1 MSTES
6 VGHDSIEQLEGHRP
20 LAPPHVG
27 QLRDVSGPSALGGG
41 WRRGMELLYLIA
53 STDFKRTYFGTE
65 LGYLWTIGRP
75 LMLFA
80 VLLVVFT
87 KGLHLGNAVPHYP
100 VLLLLNIVL
109 FGFFTEGAG
118 TALPSIVSAEAIVR
132 KTQFPRLV
140 IPVAA
145 VLTAL
150 FNLGLNL
157 IVAFIFI
164 LAVGGIAPMW
174 TWLLLPVLVGL
185 LVVLTVAMAMILS
198 SLYPRFRD
206 VGMIWSVASTALFYA
221 TPVIYVINHF
231 SSLALR
237 KILSCNPLTVILE
250 IARKW
255 IIDPHAPGPAQ
266 AVNSRLFLII
276 PAAIFVAICVMAV
289 WVFRREAPRI
299 AEAL

>member
-6 VGHDSIEQLEGHRP
+6 VSSDSIERLEGHRP

-27 QLRDVSGPSALGGG
+27 QLRDVRGPSALGGG
-41 WRRGMELLYLIA
+41 WRRGLELLYLMA

-109 FGFFTEGAG
+109 FGFFTEGTG
-118 TALPSIVSAEAIVR
+118 TALPSIVSAESIVR

-140 IPVAA
+140 IPVAT

-174 TWLLLPVLVGL
+174 TWLLLPVLVAL
-185 LVVLTVAMAMILS
+185 LLIFTVAMAMILS

-206 VGMIWSVASTALFYA
+206 VGMIWSVASTALFYG
-221 TPVIYVINHF
+221 TPIIYVIDRF
-231 SSLALR
+231 SPGLR
-237 KILSCNPLTVILE
+237 KILSCNPLTVIVEL
-250 IARKW
+250 ARKW

-276 PAAIFVAICVMAV
+276 PAAIYVVTCVLAV

>member
-1 MSTES
+1 MSTER
-6 VGHDSIEQLEGHRP
+6 VGSDSIEQLERHRP

-41 WRRGMELLYLIA
+41 WRRGLELLYLIA
-53 STDFKRTYFGTE
+53 STDFKRAYFGTA

-75 LMLFA
+75 LMLFG

-87 KGLHLGNAVPHYP
+87 KGLKLGAAVPHYP

-109 FGFFTEGAG
+109 FGFFTEGTG

-150 FNLGLNL
+150 FNLLLNL
-157 IVAFIFI
+157 LVAFAFI
-164 LAVGGIAPMW
+164 LVVGGITPMW
-174 TWLLLPVLVGL
+174 TWLLMPVLVAL
-185 LVVLTVAMAMILS
+185 ILVFTVAMAMILS

-221 TPVIYVINHF
+221 TPVIYVIDRF
-231 SSLALR
+231 PLGLR
-237 KILSCNPLTVILE
+237 KILSCNPMTVILE
-250 IARKW
+250 LTRKW
-255 IIDPHAPGPAQ
+255 IIDPHAPGPAL
-266 AVNSRLFLII
+266 AINSRAFLII
-276 PAAIFVAICVMAV
+276 PAAIYVVICVLAV

-299 AEAL
+299 AEEL

>member
-1 MSTES
+1 MATEG
-6 VGHDSIEQLEGHRP
+6 VGSDSIERFEGHRP
-20 LAPPHVG
+20 LAPPQVG
-27 QLRDVSGPSALGGG
+27 ELRDVSGPSALGGG
-41 WRRGMELLYLIA
+41 WRRGLELLYLIA
-53 STDFKRTYFGTE
+53 STDFKRAYFGTA

-75 LMLFA
+75 LMLFG

-109 FGFFTEGAG
+109 FSFFTEGAG
-118 TALPSIVSAEAIVR
+118 TALPSIVSAESIVR

-157 IVAFIFI
+157 IVAFVFI
-164 LAVGGIAPMW
+164 VVVGGITPMW
-174 TWLLLPVLVGL
+174 TWLLLPVIVTLILVF
-185 LVVLTVAMAMILS
+185 TVAMAMLLS

-206 VGMIWSVASTALFYA
+206 VGMIWAVASTALFYG
-221 TPVIYVINHF
+221 TPVIYVMDRF
-231 SSLALR
+231 SPGLR
-237 KILSCNPLTVILE
+237 KILTCNPMAVIIEL
-250 IARKW
+250 ARKW
-255 IIDPHAPGPAQ
+255 IIDPSAPGPAQ
-266 AVNSRLFLII
+266 AVGSRAFLII
-276 PAAIFVAICVMAV
+276 PAVIFVVVCVLAA

>member
-6 VGHDSIEQLEGHRP
+6 AGSDSIERLEGHRP
-20 LAPPHVG
+20 LAPPNVG

-41 WRRGMELLYLIA
+41 WRRGLELLYLMA
-53 STDFKRTYFGTE
+53 STDFKRAYFGTA
-65 LGYLWTIGRP
+65 LGYLWTIARP
-75 LMLFA
+75 LMLFG

-87 KGLHLGNAVPHYP
+87 KGLHLGDAVPHYP
-100 VLLLLNIVL
+100 VLLLLNLVL

-164 LAVGGIAPMW
+164 LFVGGITPMW
-174 TWLLLPVLVGL
+174 TWLLLPVLVAL
-185 LVVLTVAMAMILS
+185 ILMLTLATAMILS

-206 VGMIWSVASTALFYA
+206 VAMIWTVLSTALFYA
-221 TPVIYVINHF
+221 TPVIYTLDGF
-231 SSLALR
+231 SPVLR
-237 KILSCNPLTVILE
+237 KILSCNPLTVILSL
-250 IARKW
+250 ARKW

-266 AVNSRLFLII
+266 AVNSRPFLII
-276 PAAIFVAICVMAV
+276 PAAIFVAVCVLAV

>member
-1 MSTES
+1 MSAER
-6 VGHDSIEQLEGHRP
+6 VGTDTIEQLEAQRP
-20 LAPPHVG
+20 LSPPHVG
-27 QLRDVSGPSALGGG
+27 ELRDVSGPSALGGG
-41 WRRGMELLYLIA
+41 WRRGLELLYLMA
-53 STDFKRTYFGTE
+53 STEFKKTYFGTE

-75 LMLFA
+75 LMLFG

-87 KGLHLGNAVPHYP
+87 KGLHLGNAVAHYP

-109 FGFFTEGAG
+109 FTFFTEGAG
-118 TALPSIVSAEAIVR
+118 TALPSIVSAESIVR

-164 LAVGGIAPMW
+164 LAVGGITPMW
-174 TWLLLPVLVGL
+174 TWLLLPVVVGL
-185 LVVLTVAMAMILS
+185 ILVFTVALAMILS

-206 VGMIWSVASTALFYA
+206 VAMIWSVVSTALFYA
-221 TPVIYVINHF
+221 TPVIYVIDHF
-231 SSLALR
+231 SLPLR
-237 KILSCNPLTVILE
+237 RILSCNPLTVILE
-250 IARKW
+250 LSRKW

-266 AVNSRLFLII
+266 AVSSRPFLII
-276 PAAIFVAICVMAV
+276 PAAIFVVTCVMAV
-289 WVFRREAPRI
+289 WFFRREAPRI
-299 AEAL
+299 AEEL

>member
-6 VGHDSIEQLEGHRP
+6 VSTESIERLEEHRP
-20 LAPPHVG
+20 LASPHVG
-27 QLRDVSGPSALGGG
+27 ELREVSGPSALGGG
-41 WRRGMELLYLIA
+41 LRRGLELLYLMA
-53 STDFKRTYFGTE
+53 STDFKRAYFGTA
-65 LGYLWTIGRP
+65 LGYVWTIGRP
-75 LMLFA
+75 LMLFG

-87 KGLHLGNAVPHYP
+87 KGLNLGKAVPHYP

-109 FGFFTEGAG
+109 FNFFTEGAG
-118 TALPSIVSAEAIVR
+118 TALPSIVSAESIVR

-140 IPVAA
+140 IPVAT

-150 FNLGLNL
+150 FNLALNL

-164 LAVGGIAPMW
+164 LVVGGITPMW
-174 TWLLLPVLVGL
+174 TWLLTPVLVAL
-185 LVVLTVAMAMILS
+185 ILVFTVAMAMILS

-206 VGMIWSVASTALFYA
+206 VAIIWSVASTALFYG
-221 TPVIYVINHF
+221 TPVIYVIERF
-231 SSLALR
+231 PPGLR
-237 KILSCNPLTVILE
+237 KVLSCNPMTVILE
-250 IARKW
+250 LARKW

-266 AVNSRLFLII
+266 AVGSRLFLII
-276 PAAIFVAICVMAV
+276 PAAIFIGVCVLAV

>member
-1 MSTES
+1 MSIES
-6 VGHDSIEQLEGHRP
+6 LDSDSIERLDAHRP

-27 QLRDVSGPSALGGG
+27 ELRDVSGPSALGGG
-41 WRRGMELLYLIA
+41 WRRGLELLYLMA
-53 STDFKRTYFGTE
+53 STEFKRAYFGTA

-75 LMLFA
+75 LMLFG

-87 KGLHLGNAVPHYP
+87 EGLKLGTAVPHYP
-100 VLLLLNIVL
+100 VLLLLNLVL

-140 IPVAA
+140 IPVAS

-164 LAVGGIAPMW
+164 LVVGGITPMW

-185 LVVLTVAMAMILS
+185 FLIFTLAMAMILS

-206 VGMIWSVASTALFYA
+206 VGMIWAVVSTALFYG
-221 TPVIYVINHF
+221 TPVIYVIDRF
-231 SSLALR
+231 SPVLR
-237 KILSCNPLTVILE
+237 KILSCNPLAVILE
-250 IARKW
+250 LARKW
-255 IIDPHAPGPAQ
+255 IIDPHAPGPAM
-266 AVNSRLFLII
+266 AVNSRPFLII
-276 PAAIFVAICVMAV
+276 PAAIFVAVCVLAV

>member
-6 VGHDSIEQLEGHRP
+6 VGSDSIERLEENLP
-20 LAPPHVG
+20 LAPPHLG
-27 QLRDVSGPSALGGG
+27 ELREVSGPSALGGG
-41 WRRGMELLYLIA
+41 WRRGLELLYLMA
-53 STDFKRTYFGTE
+53 STEFKRAYFGTA
-65 LGYLWTIGRP
+65 LGYVWTIGRP
-75 LMLFA
+75 LMLFG

-87 KGLHLGNAVPHYP
+87 KGLHLGDAVPHYP
-100 VLLLLNIVL
+100 VLLLLNLVL

-164 LAVGGIAPMW
+164 LVVGGITPMW
-174 TWLLLPVLVGL
+174 TWLLLPVVVGL
-185 LVVLTVAMAMILS
+185 LLVLTVAGAMILS

-206 VGMIWSVASTALFYA
+206 VGMIWAVASAALFYG
-221 TPVIYVINHF
+221 TPVIYVIDRF
-231 SSLALR
+231 SPGLR

-250 IARKW
+250 LARKW

-266 AVNSRLFLII
+266 AINSRPFLII
-276 PAAIFVAICVMAV
+276 PAAIFVAICVLAV
-289 WVFRREAPRI
+289 LVFRREARRI

>member
-6 VGHDSIEQLEGHRP
+6 LGTDSIEQLERHQP
-20 LAPPHVG
+20 LAPPDVG
-27 QLRDVSGPSALGGG
+27 QLREVGGPSALGGG
-41 WRRGMELLYLIA
+41 WRRGLELLYLIA
-53 STDFKRTYFGTE
+53 STEFKRTYFGTA
-65 LGYLWTIGRP
+65 LGYVWTIGRP
-75 LMLFA
+75 LMLFG

-87 KGLHLGNAVPHYP
+87 EGLKLGKAVPHYP

-109 FGFFTEGAG
+109 FSFFTEGAG

-140 IPVAA
+140 IPLAA

-150 FNLGLNL
+150 FNLLLNL

-164 LAVGGIAPMW
+164 LVVGGISPMW
-174 TWLLLPVLVGL
+174 TWLLTPVVVGL
-185 LVVLTVAMAMILS
+185 ILVLTVAMAMILS

-206 VGMIWSVASTALFYA
+206 VAMIWSVASTALFYA
-221 TPVIYVINHF
+221 TPVIYVLDRF
-231 SSLALR
+231 SLPLR

-250 IARKW
+250 LARKW

-266 AVNSRLFLII
+266 AVNSRPFLII
-276 PAAIFVAICVMAV
+276 PAAIFVVICVLAV

>member
-1 MSTES
+1 MSIES
-6 VGHDSIEQLEGHRP
+6 VGSDSIERLEGHRP
-20 LAPPHVG
+20 LAAPHVG
-27 QLRDVSGPSALGGG
+27 PLREVSGPSALGGG
-41 WRRGMELLYLIA
+41 WRRGLELLYLMA
-53 STDFKRTYFGTE
+53 STDFKRAYFGTA

-87 KGLHLGNAVPHYP
+87 KGLHLGNAVAHYP

-157 IVAFIFI
+157 VVAFIFI
-164 LAVGGIAPMW
+164 VVVGGITPMW
-174 TWLLLPVLVGL
+174 TWLLLPVLVAL
-185 LVVLTVAMAMILS
+185 ILVFTVAMAMILS

-221 TPVIYVINHF
+221 TPVIYVLDRF
-231 SSLALR
+231 SLPLR
-237 KILSCNPLTVILE
+237 RILSCNPLTVILE
-250 IARKW
+250 LARRW
-255 IIDPHAPGPAQ
+255 LIDPHAPGPAL

-276 PAAIFVAICVMAV
+276 PAAIYVAICVLAV
-289 WVFRREAPRI
+289 LVFRREAPRI

>member
-1 MSTES
+1 MSIES
-6 VGHDSIEQLEGHRP
+6 VDSDSIERLEEHRP

-27 QLRDVSGPSALGGG
+27 PLRDVSGPSALGGG
-41 WRRGMELLYLIA
+41 WRRGLELLYLMA
-53 STDFKRTYFGTE
+53 STEFKRAYFGAE

-75 LMLFA
+75 LMLFG

-87 KGLHLGNAVPHYP
+87 KGLHLGTAVPHYP

-140 IPVAA
+140 IPVAS

-150 FNLGLNL
+150 FNLWLNL

-174 TWLLLPVLVGL
+174 SWLLLPVLVGL
-185 LVVLTVAMAMILS
+185 ILVFTVAVAMILS

-206 VGMIWSVASTALFYA
+206 VSMIWSVASTALFYA
-221 TPVIYVINHF
+221 TPVIYVIDRF
-231 SSLALR
+231 SLPLR
-237 KILSCNPLTVILE
+237 KILSCNPLAVILE
-250 IARKW
+250 LARKW

-276 PAAIFVAICVMAV
+276 PLAVYVVTCILAV
-289 WVFRREAPRI
+289 WVFRREAPKI

>member
-6 VGHDSIEQLEGHRP
+6 ATSDSIERLEEHRP

-27 QLRDVSGPSALGGG
+27 ELREVSGPSALGGG
-41 WRRGMELLYLIA
+41 WRRGLELLYLMA
-53 STDFKRTYFGTE
+53 STEFKRAYFGSA

-75 LMLFA
+75 LMLFG

-87 KGLHLGNAVPHYP
+87 EGLHLDRAVPHYS
-100 VLLLLNIVL
+100 VLLLLNIV
-109 FGFFTEGAG
+109 FFSFFTEGAG

-140 IPVAA
+140 IPVAS

-150 FNLGLNL
+150 FNLVPNL
-157 IVAFIFI
+157 VVAFVFI
-164 LAVGGIAPMW
+164 IVVGGITPMW
-174 TWLLLPVLVGL
+174 TWLLLPVIVGL
-185 LVVLTVAMAMILS
+185 FLVITVAVAMLLS

-206 VGMIWSVASTALFYA
+206 VAMIWSVASTALFYA
-221 TPVIYVINHF
+221 TPVIYVLDGF
-231 SSLALR
+231 SPTLR
-237 KILSCNPLTVILE
+237 KVLSCNPLTVILE
-250 IARKW
+250 LSRKW
-255 IIDPHAPGPAQ
+255 IIDPHAPGPA
-266 AVNSRLFLII
+266 AAINSRPFLII
-276 PAAIFVAICVMAV
+276 PAGIFLTVCVLAV

>member
-1 MSTES
+1 MSSEAAGS
-6 VGHDSIEQLEGHRP
+6 DSIERLEGHRP
-20 LAPPHVG
+20 LAPPDVG
-27 QLRDVSGPSALGGG
+27 ELREVSGPSALGGG
-41 WRRGMELLYLIA
+41 WRRGLELLYLMA
-53 STDFKRTYFGTE
+53 STEFKRTYFGTT
-65 LGYLWTIGRP
+65 LGYVWTIARP
-75 LMLFA
+75 LMLFG
-80 VLLVVFT
+80 VLLLVFT

-118 TALPSIVSAEAIVR
+118 TALPSIVSAESIVR

-140 IPVAA
+140 IPIAT

-164 LAVGGIAPMW
+164 LVVGGISPMW
-174 TWLLLPVLVGL
+174 TWLLLPVIVGAIL
-185 LVVLTVAMAMILS
+185 MFTVAMAMILS

-206 VGMIWSVASTALFYA
+206 VAIIWAVASTALFYG
-221 TPVIYVINHF
+221 TPVIYVINRF
-231 SSLALR
+231 APGLR
-237 KILSCNPLTVILE
+237 KILSCNPMTVILE
-250 IARKW
+250 FARKW
-255 IIDPHAPGPAQ
+255 IIDPHAPGPA
-266 AVNSRLFLII
+266 AAIGSRSFLIV
-276 PAAIFVAICVMAV
+276 PAAIFLGTCILAV

>member
-1 MSTES
+1 MSSES
-6 VGHDSIEQLEGHRP
+6 VGSDSIERLEGNVP
-20 LAPPHVG
+20 LAPPHVAE
-27 QLRDVSGPSALGGG
+27 LRDVSGPAALGGG
-41 WRRGMELLYLIA
+41 WRRGLELLYLMA
-53 STDFKRTYFGTE
+53 STDFKRAYFGTA

-75 LMLFA
+75 LLLFG

-87 KGLHLGNAVPHYP
+87 KGLHLGDAVPHYP
-100 VLLLLNIVL
+100 VLLLLNLVL

-132 KTQFPRLV
+132 KTQFPRSV
-140 IPVAA
+140 IPVAS

-164 LAVGGIAPMW
+164 LMVGGITPMW
-174 TWLLLPVLVGL
+174 TWLLLPVLVVL
-185 LVVLTVAMAMILS
+185 ILVVTVAMAMILS

-206 VGMIWSVASTALFYA
+206 VGMIWAVISTALFYA
-221 TPVIYVINHF
+221 TPVIYVLDRF
-231 SSLALR
+231 SLPLR
-237 KILSCNPLTVILE
+237 KVLSCNPLAVILE
-250 IARKW
+250 LARKW

-266 AVNSRLFLII
+266 AVNSRPFLII
-276 PAAIFVAICVMAV
+276 PAAIFLAVCVLAV

>member
-1 MSTES
+1 MTTETKSSDS
-6 VGHDSIEQLEGHRP
+6 VERLGAHHP
-20 LAPPHVG
+20 LPPPQVG
-27 QLRDVSGPSALGGG
+27 ELREVSGPSSLGGG
-41 WRRGMELLYLIA
+41 WRRGLELLYLMA
-53 STDFKRTYFGTE
+53 STEFKRTYFGSK
-65 LGYLWTIGRP
+65 LGYLWTIGKP

-87 KGLHLGNAVPHYP
+87 KGLKLGTAVPHYP

-109 FGFFTEGAG
+109 FSFFTEGAG

-140 IPVAA
+140 IPVAS

-164 LAVGGIAPMW
+164 IVVGGIAPMW
-174 TWLLLPVLVGL
+174 SWLLLPVLVAAI
-185 LVVLTVAMAMILS
+185 LVFTVALAMILS

-206 VGMIWSVASTALFYA
+206 VAMIWAVASTALFYA
-221 TPVIYVINHF
+221 TPVIYVISRF
-231 SSLALR
+231 PLPLR
-237 KILSCNPLTVILE
+237 KILSCNPLAVILE
-250 IARKW
+250 FARKW
-255 IIDPHAPGPAQ
+255 IIDPHAPGPAM

-276 PAAIFVAICVMAV
+276 PAVIYIVTCVLAV
-289 WVFRREAPRI
+289 WLFHREAPRV
-299 AEAL
+299 AEEL

>member
-1 MSTES
+1 MTIESTGS
-6 VGHDSIEQLEGHRP
+6 DSIDRLEAHRP
-20 LAPPHVG
+20 LAAGRVG
-27 QLRDVSGPSALGGG
+27 ELREVSGPSAMGGG
-41 WRRGMELLYLIA
+41 WRRGLELLYLMA
-53 STDFKRTYFGTE
+53 STEFKRTYFGTE

-100 VLLLLNIVL
+100 VLLLFNIVL
-109 FGFFTEGAG
+109 FGFFSEGTG

-140 IPVAA
+140 IPFAS

-164 LAVGGIAPMW
+164 LVVGDITPMW
-174 TWLLLPVLVGL
+174 TWLLLPVVVAMILVF
-185 LVVLTVAMAMILS
+185 TVAVAMILS

-206 VGMIWSVASTALFYA
+206 VGMIWSVASTALFYG
-221 TPVIYVINHF
+221 TPILYVITNF
-231 SSLALR
+231 SPGLR
-237 KILSCNPLTVILE
+237 KVLTLNPLTVIFEL
-250 IARKW
+250 ARKW

-266 AVNSRLFLII
+266 AINSRPFLVI
-276 PAAIFVAICVMAV
+276 PAAIYLVICVLAI
-289 WVFRREAPRI
+289 WLFRREAPKI

>member
-1 MSTES
+1 MSIES
-6 VGHDSIEQLEGHRP
+6 VGSDSIERLEGHRP
-20 LAPPHVG
+20 LAAPHVG
-27 QLRDVSGPSALGGG
+27 PLREVSGPSALGGG
-41 WRRGMELLYLIA
+41 WRRGLELLYLMA
-53 STDFKRTYFGTE
+53 STDFKRAYFGTA
-65 LGYLWTIGRP
+65 LGYVWTIGRP

-80 VLLVVFT
+80 VLLVVFNQA
-87 KGLHLGNAVPHYP
+87 LHLGDAVAHYP

-157 IVAFIFI
+157 VVALVFVV
-164 LAVGGIAPMW
+164 AVGGIAPMW
-174 TWLLLPVLVGL
+174 TWLLLPVLVAL
-185 LVVLTVAMAMILS
+185 ILVFTVAMAMILS

-221 TPVIYVINHF
+221 TPVIYVLDRF
-231 SSLALR
+231 SPALR
-237 KILSCNPLTVILE
+237 RILSCNPLTVILE
-250 IARKW
+250 LARKW
-255 IIDPHAPGPAQ
+255 IIDPHAPGPAL
-266 AVNSRLFLII
+266 AVNSHTFLII
-276 PAAIFVAICVMAV
+276 PAGIYVAICLLAV

>member
-1 MSTES
+1 VSTES
-6 VGHDSIEQLEGHRP
+6 VGSDSIERIEGNRP
-20 LAPPHVG
+20 LSPPHVG
-27 QLRDVSGPSALGGG
+27 ELKEVSGPSALGGG
-41 WRRGMELLYLIA
+41 WRRGLELLYLMA
-53 STDFKRTYFGTE
+53 STEFKRTYFGTE

-118 TALPSIVSAEAIVR
+118 TALPSIVSAESIVR

-140 IPVAA
+140 IPVAT

-157 IVAFIFI
+157 VVTFIFI
-164 LAVGGIAPMW
+164 LVVGGITPMW
-174 TWLLLPVLVGL
+174 TWLLLPVVVALILVF
-185 LVVLTVAMAMILS
+185 TVAMAMILS

-221 TPVIYVINHF
+221 TPVIYVVDRF
-231 SSLALR
+231 SPGLR
-237 KILSCNPLTVILE
+237 KILSCNPLAVILE
-250 IARKW
+250 LARKW

-266 AVNSRLFLII
+266 AVGSRPFLLI
-276 PAAIFVAICVMAV
+276 PAAIYVLICVLAV
-289 WVFRREAPRI
+289 WVFHREAPRI

>member
-1 MSTES
+1 MTRES
-6 VGHDSIEQLEGHRP
+6 VGPDSIERLEGHVP
-20 LAPPHVG
+20 LAPPDVG
-27 QLRDVSGPSALGGG
+27 ELRDVSGPSALGGG
-41 WRRGMELLYLIA
+41 WRRGLELLYLMA
-53 STDFKRTYFGTE
+53 STDFKRAYFGTA

-75 LMLFA
+75 LLLFG

-87 KGLHLGNAVPHYP
+87 KGLHLGAAVPHYP
-100 VLLLLNIVL
+100 VLLLLNLVL

-157 IVAFIFI
+157 VVAFIFI
-164 LAVGGIAPMW
+164 LVVGGITPMW
-174 TWLLLPVLVGL
+174 TWLLLPVVVGL
-185 LVVLTVAMAMILS
+185 LLVLTVAMAMILS

-206 VGMIWSVASTALFYA
+206 VGMIWAVASTALFYA
-221 TPVIYVINHF
+221 TPIIYVIDRF
-231 SSLALR
+231 SLELR

-250 IARKW
+250 LARKW
-255 IIDPHAPGPAQ
+255 FIDPHAPGPAQ
-266 AVNSRLFLII
+266 AVNSRPFLII
-276 PAAIFVAICVMAV
+276 PAAIFLAICVLAV

>member
-1 MSTES
+1 MTTES
-6 VGHDSIEQLEGHRP
+6 VGSDSIERLEEHRA
-20 LAPPHVG
+20 LAPPNVG
-27 QLRDVSGPSALGGG
+27 ELRDVSGPSALGGG
-41 WRRGMELLYLIA
+41 WRRGLELLYLMA
-53 STDFKRTYFGTE
+53 STEFKRAYFGSK
-65 LGYLWTIGRP
+65 LGYLWTVGRP
-75 LMLFA
+75 LMLFG

-87 KGLHLGNAVPHYP
+87 KGLRLGNAVPHYP

-118 TALPSIVSAEAIVR
+118 TALPSIVSAESIVR

-150 FNLGLNL
+150 FNLGPNL
-157 IVAFIFI
+157 VVSFIFI
-164 LAVGGIAPMW
+164 LAVGGITPMW
-174 TWLLLPVLVGL
+174 TWLLLPVIVVLIL
-185 LVVLTVAMAMILS
+185 VLTVAVAMILS

-206 VGMIWSVASTALFYA
+206 VSMIWSVASTALFYA
-221 TPVIYVINHF
+221 TPVIYVLDRF
-231 SSLALR
+231 SLPLR
-237 KILSCNPLTVILE
+237 KILSSNPMAVILE
-250 IARKW
+250 LARKW
-255 IIDPHAPGPAQ
+255 IIDPHAPGPAM

-276 PAAIFVAICVMAV
+276 PAAVYVVTCVVAV